1 MRLLILAHGASWDRR
16 YQASA
21 LAASA
26 ASAGDRVDVALF
38 FGALDAWARGEWDR
52 LDPAPPVDPGRLASL
67 DFPPLSVLV
76 DSARAS
82 GNAHLHACSASVR
95 ILDLDPPRVQ
105 ARVDAVCG
113 WQTFAK
119 LVAEADHVVTF

>member
-26 ASAGDRVDVALF
+26 ASAGDRVDLALF

-67 DFPPLSVLV
+67 DFPPLSTLLDPPRESGVL
-76 DSARAS
+76 R
-82 GNAHLHACSASVR
+82 LYACSASVR
-95 ILDLDPPRVQ
+95 ILDLDPARVQ
-105 ARVDAVCG
+105 SRVDAVCG
-113 WQTFAK
+113 WQTFSQLIAK
-119 LVAEADHVVTF
+119 ADRVVTL